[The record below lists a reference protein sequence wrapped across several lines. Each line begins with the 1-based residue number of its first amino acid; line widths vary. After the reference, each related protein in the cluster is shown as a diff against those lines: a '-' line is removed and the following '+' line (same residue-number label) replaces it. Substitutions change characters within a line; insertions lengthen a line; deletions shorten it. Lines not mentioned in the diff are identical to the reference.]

1 MKNSIKLALFC
12 LCLLFS
18 CSKEDTIVN
27 PIDAEGVVVS
37 RDFLWKKSL
46 HEGEPSSNSYVM
58 TSVVYGN
65 NLLVPTTNN
74 SVRSLSMINKETGGT
89 LWKWDERFQPESE
102 YIDIFHCYINNNL
115 LTWQNGK
122 KSYCINLDNG
132 TTKWKSKRDSP
143 YNVSLF
149 GQNNEYYTFGESVS
163 KYPEYS
169 ESVGFKGDLQTGNLT
184 EIIMPNFTLAHI
196 NGGRI
201 GDVTCAMPCVVNG
214 TPYLAVIWQEL
225 AYDNLWDFQSFLG
238 LYNEATKTWLY
249 EKQILNQPNVNGVLL
264 TDPIIFDNKIY
275 ANIGKEIVCHD
286 LATGNQVWKKDFEQD
301 FMFSGFLIVDNKLI
315 GNCED
320 TKIYCL
326 NAKTGGFLWKIEGAG
341 TSSAMSYLNGVVYF
355 VGGSTGKLHAI
366 DIATGKTIWKIKAS
380 NLGEPE
386 NSNFKTNAVYVFP
399 AENGIPAKVIAL
411 TYLNAYCFEAA
422 K

>member
-1 MKNSIKLALFC
+1 MFLIFSCI
-12 LCLLFS
+12 LLILS

-27 PIDAEGVVVS
+27 PIDADGVVVS
-37 RDFLWKKSL
+37 RNFLWKKSM
-46 HEGEPSSNSYVM
+46 HEGDPSSNGFVLSPI
-58 TSVVYGN
+58 VYGN
-65 NLLVPTTNN
+65 NILIPTTNN
-74 SVRSLSMINKETGGT
+74 QIQNLTMLNKDTGNT
-89 LWKWDERFQPESE
+89 VWQWDDRFDKSFEQYFLASK
-102 YIDIFHCYINNNL
+102 FQNGNL

-132 TTKWKSKRDSP
+132 TTKWKLKRDSP

-184 EIIMPNFTLAHI
+184 EFIMPNFTLAHI

-201 GDVTCAMPCVVNG
+201 GDVSCAVPCVVNG
-214 TPYLAVIWQEL
+214 TPYLAVVWQEL

-238 LYNEATKTWLY
+238 LYDEATKTWLY
-249 EKQILNQPNVNGVLL
+249 EKQILNQPNVGGVLF
-264 TDPIIFDNKIY
+264 TDPIIFDNNIY
-275 ANIGKEIVCHD
+275 INVAKEIVCHD
-286 LATGNQVWKKDFEQD
+286 LATGNRVWKKDFDQN

-315 GNCED
+315 ATCED
-320 TKIYCL
+320 TKTYCM
-326 NAKTGGFLWKIEGAG
+326 NPKTGTLLWKTESAG
-341 TSSAMSYLNGVVYF
+341 TSSPMSYLNGIVYF

-366 DIATGKTIWKIKAS
+366 DVATGKNIWRINPK

-386 NSNFKTNAVYVFP
+386 NSNFRTNAVYVFP
-399 AENGIPAKVIAL
+399 AENGMPAKVITL
-411 TYLNAYCFEAA
+411 SNLNAYCFEAA